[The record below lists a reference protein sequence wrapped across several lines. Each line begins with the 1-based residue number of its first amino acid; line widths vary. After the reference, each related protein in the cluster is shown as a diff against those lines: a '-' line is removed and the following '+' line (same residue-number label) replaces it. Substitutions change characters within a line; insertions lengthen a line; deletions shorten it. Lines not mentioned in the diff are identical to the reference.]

1 MNDIKVMKS
10 LKPVYNKSLILSRL
24 GYDKNRTS
32 LLDDTMREVERLI
45 KDTENT
51 LSIAAAYRIIDIT
64 HINSP
69 QIIFEDGT
77 TLFGKKLS
85 ELLKN
90 SQQALIMGATGGA
103 KIMELIS
110 RLQEEGKLSEAVV
123 IDAAA
128 SEITDSALDLVM
140 AMVEQYLRPKGKF
153 LTKMRFS
160 PGYGDFD
167 ILQQKEFY
175 RLLKAQELGIMLNEA
190 CLLIPEKS
198 VFAIAGIC

>member
-128 SEITDSALDLVM
+128 SEITDSALDFVM

-175 RLLKAQELGIMLNEA
+175 RLLKAQDLGIMLNEA

>member
-1 MNDIKVMKS
+1 MNDIKVIRS
-10 LKPVYNKSLILSRL
+10 IKPVYNKSLILSRL
-24 GYDKNRTS
+24 GYDKYRTE
-32 LLDDTMREVERLI
+32 LLDGTMQEVERLI

-51 LSIAAAYRIIDIT
+51 LNITAAYRIIDIT
-64 HINSP
+64 NINPP
-69 QIIFEDGT
+69 QIVLEDGT
-77 TLFGKKLS
+77 TLSGRKLS

-90 SQQALIMGATGGA
+90 SRQALIMGATSGA
-103 KIMELIS
+103 KIMELIAKK
-110 RLQEEGKLSEAVV
+110 QEEGKMSEAVV
-123 IDAAA
+123 VDAAA
-128 SEITDSALDLVM
+128 SEITDSALDFVM
-140 AMVEQYLRPKGKF
+140 TMVEQNLRPKGKV

-175 RLLKAQELGIMLNEA
+175 RLLNAQDLGIILNEA

>member
-24 GYDKNRTS
+24 GYDKNRTA
-32 LLDDTMREVERLI
+32 LLDDTMCEVERLI